1 MEVSR
6 LATTKQKRPASGG
19 RQRRGSAPASHR
31 SGRRSSSRWWWPVLL
46 IGAIAAGAAYYYRA
60 PIQGY
65 TGAGTAYAARVG
77 CSCRFVAGRDI
88 EDCEK
93 DRIAGMEAISLSE
106 DLASRSVTASFPLL
120 KSDTATY
127 REGYGCVLQEYRD

>member
-1 MEVSR
+1 MI
-6 LATTKQKRPASGG
+6 
-19 RQRRGSAPASHR
+19 
-31 SGRRSSSRWWWPVLL
+31 
-46 IGAIAAGAAYYYRA
+46 IGLIAAGFAYHYRA

-65 TGAGTAYAARVG
+65 SSAGTAYAARVG

-93 DRIAGMEAISLSE
+93 DRMAGMEAISLSE
-106 DLASRSVTASFPLL
+106 DLASKSVTASFPLL